1 MEDSSLH
8 QSVDRSKG
16 NNNPNNNSNSNN
28 QDEEQTGNPPG
39 SFERNKAR

>member
-1 MEDSSLH
+1 LH

-16 NNNPNNNSNSNN
+16 NNNNNNSNSN

-39 SFERNKAR
+39 SLEPLKAR